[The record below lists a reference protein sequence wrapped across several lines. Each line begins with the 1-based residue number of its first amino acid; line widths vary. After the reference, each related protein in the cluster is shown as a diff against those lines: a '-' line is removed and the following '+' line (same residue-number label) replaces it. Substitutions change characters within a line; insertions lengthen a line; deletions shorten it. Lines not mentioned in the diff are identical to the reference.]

1 MYDEPSHP
9 QDADGVSVHA
19 GFPNAGVEGLGPP
32 NETCEAFRLGQGPQL
47 HSLDLNSL
55 LMPRPV
61 STFMFRIRGEQGIT
75 QGIFDG
81 DIALV
86 DRALD
91 ARAHDLVLW
100 HDGQHFNL
108 SRSRHIAPDSTV
120 WGVVTAVVHQYR
132 ER

>member
-9 QDADGVSVHA
+9 QDVDGVSVHA
-19 GFPNAGVEGLGPP
+19 GFPNAG
-32 NETCEAFRLGQGPQL
+32 ADRRL

-86 DRALD
+86 DRALEPQ
-91 ARAHDLVLW
+91 AHDLVLW
-100 HDGQHFNL
+100 HDGQRFNL
-108 SRSRHIAPDSTV
+108 SRSRHITGGSTV
-120 WGVVTAVVHQYR
+120 WGVITAVVHQYR
-132 ER
+132 ESS